1 MLKQLLDSGERR
13 DIVVLYGT
21 GSVAEV
27 AYGDILEEAAERLAT
42 RIHIAVLDSAGAASD
57 MTVGLIDE
65 QVVRTQ
71 VPDFAQRLFF
81 LSGPMPMVTSLRHTL
96 RGLGVPPWHIRT
108 DFFPGLA

>member
-1 MLKQLLDSGERR
+1 
-13 DIVVLYGT
+13 
-21 GSVAEV
+21 
-27 AYGDILEEAAERLAT
+27 
-42 RIHIAVLDSAGAASD
+42 

-65 QVVRTQ
+65 QVVRTK

-81 LSGPMPMVTSLRHTL
+81 LSGPMPMVTSLRHAL